1 MLTEMEACRIT
12 QSSLLEFLFTDSPT
26 VVFRVFA
33 LCLLK
38 LLVIHL
44 DQRTGFFLKLHLS
57 HGACFRLTLL
67 HRVSSWLLVLL
78 GVSQR
83 EVSWGVRFQYFGRQR
98 RGIGAIIS
106 NWFSSEKGSQSCVG
120 ISEMQMTNRNAR
132 SETGCRARAHDG
144 DQQGPC
150 AVQENKVHV
159 VHSVDRSSPTDNI
172 VWQEHSFFHLFSY
185 YCSRM
190 NAIKFIRTH
199 SAP

>member
-106 NWFSSEKGSQSCVG
+106 NWFSSEKCSQSCVG
-120 ISEMQMTNRNAR
+120 ISFNANDQPKRQIWNWMSSSRARRRTTRSMCSLKKKGPCGTLCRSKPTNR
-132 SETGCRARAHDG
+132 
-144 DQQGPC
+144 
-150 AVQENKVHV
+150 
-159 VHSVDRSSPTDNI
+159 
-172 VWQEHSFFHLFSY
+172 
-185 YCSRM
+185 
-190 NAIKFIRTH
+190 
-199 SAP
+199 